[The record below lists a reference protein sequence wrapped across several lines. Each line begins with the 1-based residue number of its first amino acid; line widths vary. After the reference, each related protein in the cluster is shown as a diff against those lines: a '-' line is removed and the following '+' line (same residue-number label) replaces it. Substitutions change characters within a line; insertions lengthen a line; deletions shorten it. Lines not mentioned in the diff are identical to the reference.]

1 VQLSFVIPSVKR
13 NTLKDMSILNDQS
26 MKCPTCDISFFPDM
40 QFSAIGRNG
49 KGQYV
54 YVYYQMCPECKEP
67 IIGVKE
73 GAPSGNIEGVTLL
86 KRLR

>member
-1 VQLSFVIPSVKR
+1 
-13 NTLKDMSILNDQS
+13 MSILNDQS

>member
-1 VQLSFVIPSVKR
+1 
-13 NTLKDMSILNDQS
+13 

-49 KGQYV
+49 RKEYV

-67 IIGVKE
+67 IIGLKE
-73 GAPSGNIEGVTLL
+73 GSPSGSTEHMTI
-86 KRLR
+86 LRKSR